1 MIKVRTYID
10 STRVSQMLHGN
21 EIWWN
26 ATRDTDHTQFEP
38 GPAGMPNLTELE
50 QLMPEGDRPKH

>member
-1 MIKVRTYID
+1 
-10 STRVSQMLHGN
+10 MLHEN

-26 ATRDTDHTQFEP
+26 ATRYTDHTEFEP

-50 QLMPEGDRPKH
+50 QLMPEKDRPKH